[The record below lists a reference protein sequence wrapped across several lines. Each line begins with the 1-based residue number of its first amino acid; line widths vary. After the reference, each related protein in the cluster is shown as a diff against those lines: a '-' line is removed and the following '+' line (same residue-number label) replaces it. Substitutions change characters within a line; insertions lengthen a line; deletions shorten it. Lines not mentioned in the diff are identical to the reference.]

1 MEHNNSYWYKPKF
14 VNVPNCPQQD
24 HLVADDGERHY
35 TLILMRAGSHL
46 SHWQRQKQN
55 LGFTGGLLFSSKWTT
70 IFILFCFSTQE
81 NPNDTSRTKYFSF
94 FSEYFSNEESRIT
107 FIYSKHLV
115 KKDRHRLW
123 KSTSVSEKW
132 IFISDYFSK
141 PKETASQCRQVVKEN
156 LFTQDWG
163 QINIIQ
169 LTKIWCLPHLESRWD
184 TL

>member
-1 MEHNNSYWYKPKF
+1 MF
-14 VNVPNCPQQD
+14 QTVPNKIIRLQMKG
-24 HLVADDGERHY
+24 ADIIPWFWWEQEVIWVIDGDRSKTWVLQEVCY
-35 TLILMRAGSHL
+35 FLL
-46 SHWQRQKQN
+46 SKQ
-55 LGFTGGLLFSSKWTT
+55 LF
-70 IFILFCFSTQE
+70 LFCFVFP
-81 NPNDTSRTKYFSF
+81 PNKSKWHFKKKIFFFF

-132 IFISDYFSK
+132 IFILSDYFSK